1 MSKAQRDKGLRVERE
16 IVNACNHPDV
26 GIKAERVP
34 LSGAAGGSYTGDI
47 MLCDKFRCEV
57 KSRKDGAGF
66 RLLYKW
72 KGLNDILIIKQDRSA
87 PLFIMDLDTL
97 SRLMKEG

>member
-1 MSKAQRDKGLRVERE
+1 MPKMSRDKGLRVERE
-16 IVNACNHPDV
+16 IVNGLLEV

-47 MLCDKFRCEV
+47 MIMDKFRCEV
-57 KSRKDGAGF
+57 KARKDGAGF

-72 KGLNDILIIKQDRSA
+72 KGLNDILIIKQDRSV

-97 SRLMKEG
+97 SRLMKEE

>member
-1 MSKAQRDKGLRVERE
+1 MGKPSRDKGLRVERE
-16 IVNACNHPDV
+16 IVNACLEV

-34 LSGAAGGSYTGDI
+34 LSGAAGGSFTGDI

-57 KSRKDGAGF
+57 KARKDGAGF
-66 RLLYKW
+66 RTLYKW
-72 KGLNDILIIKQDRSA
+72 KGLNDILIVKQDRAA

-97 SRLMKEG
+97 SRLMEEE

>member
-16 IVNACNHPDV
+16 IVNACLEV

-34 LSGAAGGSYTGDI
+34 LSGAAGGSYTGDL

-57 KSRKDGAGF
+57 KARKDGAGF

-72 KGLNDILIIKQDRSA
+72 KGLTDILII
-87 PLFIMDLDTL
+87 
-97 SRLMKEG
+97 

>member
-16 IVNACNHPDV
+16 IVNACLEV

-34 LSGAAGGSYTGDI
+34 LSGAAGGSYTGDL

-57 KSRKDGAGF
+57 KARREGAGF
-66 RLLYKW
+66 RLLYQW
-72 KGLNDILIIKQDRSA
+72 KSLNDILIVKQDRSV
-87 PLFIMDLDTL
+87 PLFVMDLDTL
-97 SRLMKEG
+97 SRLMKEE